1 MMGEAIFAVLQV
13 IGLFTGKWLLPRL
26 SGGRLILMPRDAS
39 SEPFRLAPYKRL
51 SNGQIGVD
59 ADFFM
64 PFAAFFYVIVIVG
77 LCCLF
82 L

>member
-1 MMGEAIFAVLQV
+1 MGEFIFSVLQLL
-13 IGLFTGKWLLPRL
+13 GLFTGKWLLPRL
-26 SGGRLILMPRDAS
+26 SGGRLILMPRDVPL
-39 SEPFRLAPYKRL
+39 EPFRLAPYKRL

-59 ADFFM
+59 ANFFV
-64 PFAAFFYVIVIVG
+64 PLAAFSYVIVIIG